1 MPAEAI
7 LEMEPKV
14 SRWFLLDADTVARFG
29 EVTGDLKFFHAD
41 AERSAEF
48 LFGAPVA
55 QGFLTLSLLS
65 AMCADAVPPFPGQIA
80 NVNYGFDR
88 VRFVTPV
95 PVGARV
101 RGHFTVGGVEEGDE
115 RLTVHWDVEI
125 EIEGHGRD
133 APALVAQW
141 LTFLE
146 LRD

>member
-7 LEMEPKV
+7 LGMEPKV
-14 SRWFLLDADTVARFG
+14 SRWFLLDAEKVAQFG
-29 EVTGDLKFFHAD
+29 AVTGDLKFFHEDAGASAD
-41 AERSAEF
+41 F
-48 LFGAPVA
+48 LFGEPVA

-95 PVGARV
+95 PVGSRV
-101 RGHFTVGGVEEGDE
+101 RGHFTVGGVEEEEE

-125 EIEGHGRD
+125 EIEGQGRD
-133 APALVAQW
+133 QPALVAQW
-141 LTFLE
+141 VTFLE